1 MMLIISKQPN
11 DERSFN
17 TFPATTVLI
26 ATCKG
31 AKLRPTW
38 NKDKILSS
46 TLLWKKNAWL
56 QKRKRPHQKW
66 ESVSGTVTK
75 KLLKVTKP

>member
-1 MMLIISKQPN
+1 MLIISKPPN

-17 TFPATTVLI
+17 KFTATTVSI

-31 AKLRPTW
+31 AKLRPTQ

-46 TLLWKKNAWL
+46 TFSRKKNAWL

-75 KLLKVTKP
+75 KLPKVTKP